1 MPQQGSQP
9 QQQAQLQ
16 SQQPVLHQS
25 QQQHPQQHP
34 LQQQPPRQS
43 QGPPHGLYLGPDD
56 EREAG
61 ELSPERT
68 GGPPRDG
75 VLTPAASSR
84 VSDWDIKPP
93 SKDELRPPA
102 VNPANTVPSPAG
114 LLGRSFSAKTPSL
127 NAALPELAQT
137 SSAPAAITPVV
148 VTTAQHPPTKITHA
162 APAVEKPQP
171 TIPVARQ
178 SGSSALQRDGTN
190 RPTVTSSASTV
201 PSTVAGPPSTQVV
214 SVSLAEPLATP
225 SPAPKRKRLG
235 WGQGLARKSSS
246 DTPVK
251 EDPATP
257 ASTPNPALAPADVA
271 TTPANPISTTAV
283 ADGAPATTATVQIA
297 PLQEAGTVNT
307 TSSPTVFSTTAP
319 GTATSG
325 EAFRTPSALQ
335 LPASPSVS
343 VSGTAFNT
351 PGGEPSA
358 NSGGVRSRFSAT
370 SPLTV
375 TPMSSLASH
384 ATAPVAQ
391 GSGAVPAARVPAAS
405 TAVASPVGAQDSQ
418 ELPSAV
424 STEPVAALT
433 APVTSKPIPS
443 TVPAATVLPSP
454 SSSDP
459 VQDTP
464 SSRSAALPHGP
475 PTPLVPTSSESL
487 APAASSPLPQGRQQA
502 ASTSVPQ
509 LSTSKPDG
517 VSSSTA
523 APFSTVPMAG
533 ALTGKV
539 GRAAVAEPEQSVGAS
554 AGAGSSAAA
563 VSVVTKEIVV
573 PKALSPKIPASREVV
588 MDEAVTVPSVPAAK
602 VPQTTPKAPL
612 LTPPVPAPSAKGA
625 ASTLKPSVPLAGVPP
640 QAPLIAGARP
650 GLVAKDVSPKLA
662 GAGVQALFPP
672 VKGPGATGS
681 TTASL
686 GPAPKVEGRSAKED
700 EESLERSKSKEDIL
714 LDMDKVDS
722 EISQLERALEVIR
735 SQTNSFQGRDRRQ
748 TISGEEGSA
757 VDRTEGEG
765 VTSTAQDVD
774 TPAQPEEVCAAVDAE
789 EPDESM
795 EEASPIS
802 ENGEPT
808 KDERQDSDVPSGE
821 NVVRE
826 NVTDESKSRE
836 EEDIA
841 DATSDKQP
849 SDKDNAAGEEEAGL
863 KETEAPAEE
872 LSTEADPADG
882 VCAPVSVPDDV
893 EDRPSAVSGES
904 EGAGETDAPVPVESR
919 DTSAVKLEV
928 VGRMLALTPKVEE
941 KDEEEEETE
950 QSDILYLNMF
960 RVRKRQE
967 LVATICEEN
976 REKLRKAEA
985 AFNSLHYPGI
995 EPSKPVSCQEDMKTV
1010 EDFPVW
1016 SKNKETHRKLGA
1028 HLTLLLRKKHRLQ
1041 VQKEHRLARE
1051 YLVKRK
1057 EWLQHLSTMQGHSAC
1072 DKEAEGQ
1079 SSEELARTIAKLPT
1093 MILDESERNLQC
1105 FQSKNGLVL
1114 DPQAELELERMV
1126 NPWTP
1131 EEHRTFTDRYLQYNK
1146 DFRKISEFLPNRSVA
1161 DCIVYYYKHQKDDTS
1176 FRRKQQLKKRRQY
1189 IEAKRTSTYLAAP
1202 NPDERDRG
1210 RTSRTAAAA
1219 AAAAAAAPHG
1229 SETGGREELPPNTRS
1244 RVEPRPG
1251 AAQAEARSLRG
1262 TPQRGGTGAGEVKTE
1277 KAGTAGTG
1285 FGVIGPEKKGLRST
1299 AAKAGGERAVP
1310 VTGERSGR
1318 KGLRIQHS
1326 AASTDTPELEETG
1339 SLGELAASGS
1349 AEEPIRTWSQAEKA
1363 KYLEAVRRHGRNYES
1378 IAKFVG
1384 SKSADAVKAFW
1395 GRQRKRLNLD
1405 KLVSQHEERKRQ
1417 GGGGMGGNEGAE
1429 EEDNEGATADAD
1441 AEMST
1446 EERSTGAEAQQPVKI
1461 TVKVKGER
1469 SRGGQQAAAEK
1480 AAAGAQGAPPVTSS
1494 LDALAS
1500 IAKSELSGAPG
1511 PSPAL
1516 GRASPGAAPVGALD
1530 HLAADSLSAAAVL
1543 ESLGSAPAA
1552 EPAASE
1558 PASQARA
1565 AGAERTPPGAAAVPA
1580 SSAHSRAAD
1589 SVKVEANPGSSAEEA
1604 AVQQLAQSGPAAA
1617 FLAQLGHSGVN
1628 PLAAG
1633 MSQSQAALGTM
1644 GLQSMMGLTN
1654 PIAAAAAVAAA
1665 TAQQPPQPQPQL
1677 TNPIAAAAVA
1687 AATATAQ
1694 QQQASQQLQQLL
1706 QQQQQQQQG
1715 PSQQALQQL
1724 RQQQAAQA
1732 AAQAAQ
1738 VAQAAQAAQQPQ
1750 ATIAGLA
1757 AGAGGLPAML
1767 AGGGIPGNPYISQL
1781 DMAQQMQHLLLNPGF
1796 WMAAIANPNSGASP
1810 LSHLMSAPSSSAST
1824 ASAIQ
1829 QFMPANLAVQQ
1840 LLQTQAA
1847 AAQAAA
1853 LPQQASSLATQA
1865 QQGMVGM
1872 AGMAA
1877 AAMVQAAM
1885 STKQDEAASAQQQQP
1900 AIASLTE
1907 APGVEEKPRVQQP
1920 SAPSVPTSIPS
1931 AFPGVSHPVMETMQ
1945 GMRSASAATAIPTAM
1960 EADAAIARQ
1969 AAGLTE
1975 RVGGAPLPT
1984 LMPFLPSS
1992 TPATQAAPAAVA
2004 ASVAPV
2010 APAAPV
2016 ARLATSAVEAAHIP
2030 AASSGQ
2036 HGPLPPQMVQAQAAP
2051 SFSSLV
2057 SQAPKTLLE
2066 VAEANNARLQAGGG
2080 GQASGMWPMAM
2091 ATAAPHLIGAP
2102 GQASVGAARSATEGA
2117 EGVLTKPP
2125 SGGLSAGAGVAP
2137 SVPQNNPARTPQA
2150 GTNAGEAER
2159 PGPQAHVGQLG
2170 AADGTGAEVLRGPG
2184 EGGTRP
2190 SGPGEHRQPELTV
2203 GGSHKAAARHAG
2215 VVAAAS
2221 TVLPVVSGTNAS
2233 TGEEVP
2239 RGAAMGAAVMAQEPR
2254 ARPLHPGDEPVPEEG
2269 RVGTTKVIAP
2279 QTVTQT
2285 SAAPPQHPPQV
2296 AQPGPPHALLPA
2308 SAAQASKSQ
2317 PQPQVV
2323 PPHTHQTPSQAPRA
2337 PTPPTEQPQVPP
2349 MLRHPAL
2356 KQDSPST
2363 PDLNA
2368 LPVEAHSEGTHGVR
2382 PSSAEEGP
2390 ILALAQQLHSDS
2402 ARARGTKRA
2411 AQEMAA
2417 APDAVAPSH
2426 AKSSVPP
2433 VMPAV
2438 PSVGA
2443 DQARAALMA
2452 TQAQVAQA
2460 QAAQAA
2466 QAQAQ
2471 AAQAAQA
2478 QAQAAQAAQA
2488 KAQAA
2493 QAAQAQAQ
2501 AAQAAQA
2508 QAQAAQAAQA
2518 AHAQAAQAQAAQEVA
2533 QAQAAQA
2540 QVAQA
2545 QAAQTQTAQAQAH
2558 TAQVTVTQAQSA
2570 QMQAAQVLA
2579 GGSTATREPYDPRL
2593 PDAGLMERVSNLVAM
2608 SSAASPLTAHVSTM
2622 AALYA
2627 ARSENLFGAQ
2637 QPPSTMVP
2645 RAGSPGLSST
2655 LAAAAQARQL
2665 AGLALPSSLG
2675 LAASLWP
2682 GALQDGPSLAR
2693 AAPDHL
2699 ASATAALSS
2708 GVLGGAGRSALPA
2721 SGHPA
2726 LAGTALGPSLALSA
2740 SFGSTAQHSTLDL
2753 AASSMRQAEPDQR
2766 RSTDGK
2772 GFIEK
2777 IVQEHHLQ
2785 RSGAVHGGTEAATS
2799 RGDSTSVT
2807 DATNQLRADADE
2819 DNHPGKRKRVVE
2831 ELAAALAPPVHGRA
2845 GGEEL
2850 EPSAK
2855 RLQTEPPR
2863 EGTTE
2868 SAPHRGLPLPF
2879 SAPSAAA
2886 PLQAS
2891 PHIPGMLH
2899 AAPHPH
2905 LLQQPPYHF
2914 SAHPA
2919 PAMTSHAA
2927 HAAML
2932 AGTLPHHLLHQ
2943 SGASSHQSLLTQ
2955 SNSRAQPSLLQASQP
2970 APAAPPVATLSQPF
2984 VHSTVPASHWPPTPA
2999 PSAEVIAPSASAKV
3013 LPSTETAPTEK
3024 QS

>member
-1 MPQQGSQP
+1 
-9 QQQAQLQ
+9 
-16 SQQPVLHQS
+16 
-25 QQQHPQQHP
+25 
-34 LQQQPPRQS
+34 
-43 QGPPHGLYLGPDD
+43 
-56 EREAG
+56 
-61 ELSPERT
+61 
-68 GGPPRDG
+68 
-75 VLTPAASSR
+75 
-84 VSDWDIKPP
+84 
-93 SKDELRPPA
+93 
-102 VNPANTVPSPAG
+102 
-114 LLGRSFSAKTPSL
+114 
-127 NAALPELAQT
+127 
-137 SSAPAAITPVV
+137 
-148 VTTAQHPPTKITHA
+148 
-162 APAVEKPQP
+162 
-171 TIPVARQ
+171 
-178 SGSSALQRDGTN
+178 
-190 RPTVTSSASTV
+190 
-201 PSTVAGPPSTQVV
+201 
-214 SVSLAEPLATP
+214 
-225 SPAPKRKRLG
+225 
-235 WGQGLARKSSS
+235 
-246 DTPVK
+246 
-251 EDPATP
+251 
-257 ASTPNPALAPADVA
+257 
-271 TTPANPISTTAV
+271 
-283 ADGAPATTATVQIA
+283 
-297 PLQEAGTVNT
+297 
-307 TSSPTVFSTTAP
+307 
-319 GTATSG
+319 
-325 EAFRTPSALQ
+325 
-335 LPASPSVS
+335 
-343 VSGTAFNT
+343 
-351 PGGEPSA
+351 
-358 NSGGVRSRFSAT
+358 
-370 SPLTV
+370 
-375 TPMSSLASH
+375 
-384 ATAPVAQ
+384 
-391 GSGAVPAARVPAAS
+391 
-405 TAVASPVGAQDSQ
+405 
-418 ELPSAV
+418 
-424 STEPVAALT
+424 
-433 APVTSKPIPS
+433 
-443 TVPAATVLPSP
+443 
-454 SSSDP
+454 
-459 VQDTP
+459 
-464 SSRSAALPHGP
+464 
-475 PTPLVPTSSESL
+475 
-487 APAASSPLPQGRQQA
+487 
-502 ASTSVPQ
+502 
-509 LSTSKPDG
+509 
-517 VSSSTA
+517 
-523 APFSTVPMAG
+523 MAG

-1057 EWLQHLSTMQGHSAC
+1057 EWLQ
-1072 DKEAEGQ
+1072 AEGQ

-1677 TNPIAAAAVA
+1677 TNPIAAAA
-1687 AATATAQ
+1687 
-1694 QQQASQQLQQLL
+1694 
-1706 QQQQQQQQG
+1706 
-1715 PSQQALQQL
+1715 
-1724 RQQQAAQA
+1724 
-1732 AAQAAQ
+1732 
-1738 VAQAAQAAQQPQ
+1738 PQ

-2269 RVGTTKVIAP
+2269 RVGTTK
-2279 QTVTQT
+2279 
-2285 SAAPPQHPPQV
+2285 
-2296 AQPGPPHALLPA
+2296 
-2308 SAAQASKSQ
+2308 
-2317 PQPQVV
+2317 
-2323 PPHTHQTPSQAPRA
+2323 
-2337 PTPPTEQPQVPP
+2337 
-2349 MLRHPAL
+2349 
-2356 KQDSPST
+2356 DSPST

-2807 DATNQLRADADE
+2807 GVS
-2819 DNHPGKRKRVVE
+2819 P
-2831 ELAAALAPPVHGRA
+2831 
-2845 GGEEL
+2845 
-2850 EPSAK
+2850 EPA
-2855 RLQTEPPR
+2855 RW
-2863 EGTTE
+2863 
-2868 SAPHRGLPLPF
+2868 A
-2879 SAPSAAA
+2879 
-2886 PLQAS
+2886 
-2891 PHIPGMLH
+2891 
-2899 AAPHPH
+2899 
-2905 LLQQPPYHF
+2905 
-2914 SAHPA
+2914 
-2919 PAMTSHAA
+2919 
-2927 HAAML
+2927 
-2932 AGTLPHHLLHQ
+2932 
-2943 SGASSHQSLLTQ
+2943 
-2955 SNSRAQPSLLQASQP
+2955 
-2970 APAAPPVATLSQPF
+2970 
-2984 VHSTVPASHWPPTPA
+2984 
-2999 PSAEVIAPSASAKV
+2999 
-3013 LPSTETAPTEK
+3013 
-3024 QS
+3024 